1 MLEAAKREAD
11 SFTSIISSDS
21 PNSREKGR
29 QGEPAAGPRSIQ
41 PKSMQ
46 LVFHIAIKTARKKD
60 GLFWSLKTFLLPS
73 PPQNRELGNCYLF

>member
-29 QGEPAAGPRSIQ
+29 QGEPAAGPRST
-41 PKSMQ
+41 
-46 LVFHIAIKTARKKD
+46 TAHQARFGMVLILD
-60 GLFWSLKTFLLPS
+60 AHTCPRRRDAPRQARGSTL
-73 PPQNRELGNCYLF
+73 

>member
-1 MLEAAKREAD
+1 M
-11 SFTSIISSDS
+11 
-21 PNSREKGR
+21 
-29 QGEPAAGPRSIQ
+29 IQ